1 MAKKISIIDKEEA
14 YSYDEIS
21 FLEENILPFVAETQK
36 TSLSGLLNNL
46 KESIVN
52 HQDSMA
58 VFFMPQETFE
68 VFSMLQGD
76 NSICNIHNEDIAA
89 LYLAFNSVNDSARND
104 LYNHLQKKVK
114 ILNDYLQQGQKV
126 MPTAIQADNFSVIE
140 I

>member
-1 MAKKISIIDKEEA
+1 MDKKISIIDKEEA

-36 TSLSGLLNNL
+36 TSLSGLL

-68 VFSMLQGD
+68 VFAMLQGD

-89 LYLAFNSVNDSARND
+89 LCLAFNSVNDSARND

-114 ILNDYLQQGQKV
+114 ILNDYLQQGHNV
-126 MPTAIQADNFSVIE
+126 MPTAIQADNFSVME